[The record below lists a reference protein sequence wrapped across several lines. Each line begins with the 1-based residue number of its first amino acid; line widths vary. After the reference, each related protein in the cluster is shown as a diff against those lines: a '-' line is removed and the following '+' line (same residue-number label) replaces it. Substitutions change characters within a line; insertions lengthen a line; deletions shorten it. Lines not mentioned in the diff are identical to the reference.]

1 MRERL
6 CLEAPWEE
14 VKERLKEIN
23 TNLTDDDLHY
33 EPGNEESLLEH
44 LSGIMH
50 RSKEN
55 IRHLIESVSA
65 NRGKAS

>member
-1 MRERL
+1 MREL
-6 CLEAPWEE
+6 HLEAPWEE

-23 TNLTDDDLHY
+23 TNLTDDDLDY
-33 EPGNEESLLEH
+33 APGEEEKLLEH
-44 LSGIMH
+44 LSGILH

-55 IRHLIESVSA
+55 IRELIESISA